1 MGGKKKGK
9 KKGKGKKGIDLMN
22 DPDDFKSF
30 NVAQRQTIADLMERM
45 NRLREENVQLRTT
58 HKDQL
63 ESQIVTTKNDVSKCK
78 IVTVILA
85 A

>member
-9 KKGKGKKGIDLMN
+9 KKGKGKKGVDMMN

-30 NVAQRQTIADLMERM
+30 NVAQRQTIQDLMERM
-45 NRLREENVQLRTT
+45 NALRGENTNLRNT

-63 ESQIVTTKNDVSKCK
+63 EGQI
-78 IVTVILA
+78 
-85 A
+85 

>member
-9 KKGKGKKGIDLMN
+9 KKGKGKKGIDMMN

-45 NRLREENVQLRTT
+45 NALREENMQLRTT

-63 ESQIVTTKNDVSKCK
+63 ESQIVTTKNDVSPLKN
-78 IVTVILA
+78 VTAVLSA
-85 A
+85 

>member
-9 KKGKGKKGIDLMN
+9 KKGKGKKGVDMMN

-30 NVAQRQTIADLMERM
+30 NVAQRQTIQDLMERM
-45 NRLREENVQLRTT
+45 NALREENTNLRNT

-63 ESQIVTTKNDVSKCK
+63 EGQIQSTKNNVSQS
-78 IVTVILA
+78 
-85 A
+85 